1 MMKKFNNT
9 PATAALLTELLKG
22 TSVRQKETA
31 HLGRTG
37 FSRV

>member
-1 MMKKFNNT
+1 MNKFSNT
-9 PATAALLTELLKG
+9 PATAALLAELLKG
-22 TSVRQKETA
+22 TSSRQRNDA

>member
-1 MMKKFNNT
+1 MKKFNNT
-9 PATAALLTELLKG
+9 PAVAALLVELLKG

>member
-1 MMKKFNNT
+1 MNTFNNT
-9 PATAALLTELLKG
+9 PAVAALLTELLKG